1 MNPNSSIMKKLLV
14 FTCLL
19 TNLLIAQDE
28 NKIVTYNYGKNG
40 LELIVKQDDGTT
52 ILISTYNS
60 RPDIKDE
67 IALNV
72 LEYFEEKKPSSGSKI
87 KIEATTAVVD
97 GTIKIVIKDKLTA
110 IDFYYESVNW
120 FKKRITEVYVDP
132 QSIK

>member
-1 MNPNSSIMKKLLV
+1 MIKLVV
-14 FTCLL
+14 FTCLV
-19 TNLLIAQDE
+19 TNILLAQEE

-52 ILISTYNS
+52 ILVSTYNS
-60 RPDIKDE
+60 RPAIKDE
-67 IALNV
+67 IALQV
-72 LEYFEEKKPSSGSKI
+72 LNYFDANHPSSGSKI
-87 KIEATTAVVD
+87 KVEAATAVVD
-97 GTIKIVIKDKLTA
+97 GTLKIVYKDKLIT

>member
-1 MNPNSSIMKKLLV
+1 M
-14 FTCLL
+14 F
-19 TNLLIAQDE
+19 AQEE

-60 RPDIKDE
+60 RPAIKDE
-67 IALNV
+67 IALHV
-72 LEYFEEKKPSSGSKI
+72 LEYFDEKKPSSGSKI
-87 KIEATTAVVD
+87 KVEAATAVVD
-97 GTIKIVIKDKLTA
+97 GTIKIVYKDKLTA